1 MSILNRAEVFASL
14 PPQRVES
21 LRELVRE
28 ELRLSGAKL
37 VVLDDD
43 PTGTQTVHDIPVLTE
58 WSVAALRREFANDLG
73 CFYILTNSRSLGR
86 SDAAALNREIACHL
100 VEAAEGRPFHVVSRS
115 DSTLRGH
122 FPLETDV
129 LSEVLGPFDGIL
141 LVPYFEAGG
150 RYTIDDVHYVAEGEH
165 LVPAAETPFAS
176 DATFGYG
183 QSNLRNWVEEKTD
196 GAISTNQVKSISIEL
211 IRTKGIEGVE
221 SQLKALKDGSVCII
235 NAAAPSDLEPVMLA
249 LGRAEAAGKRFLFR
263 TGAQFVSARLG
274 LEERPL
280 WRPPKEPSSVGGLV
294 VLGSHVPK
302 SSLQLDHLLAHGNL
316 SAEKLDVN
324 QLLEQGGSLVS
335 EQVKS
340 VAEHLSAGRDVV
352 LYTSREVV
360 LGSDPEASLAVS
372 RRVSEALVSVVQQLP
387 VAPSFLIAKGGITSS
402 DVATRGLGIKRALVL
417 GAILPG
423 VPVWET
429 AAETRFPGIPYVVFP
444 GNVGS
449 TSALLE
455 AVTLFQDCRS

>member
-1 MSILNRAEVFASL
+1 MFATL
-14 PPQRVES
+14 PPQRNES
-21 LRELVRE
+21 LRAAVRQELE
-28 ELRLSGAKL
+28 HSQSKL

-43 PTGTQTVHDIPVLTE
+43 PTGTQTVHGIPVLTE
-58 WSVAALRREFANDLG
+58 WSVPSLRREFENDLS

-86 SDAAALNREIACHL
+86 EEAGALNREIALHL
-100 VEAAEGRPFHVVSRS
+100 VEAAADRPFHVVSRS

-129 LSEVLGPFDGIL
+129 LSEVLGPYDGIL

-150 RYTIDDVHYVAEGEH
+150 RYTIRDVHYVAEGEH

-176 DATFGYG
+176 DATFGY
-183 QSNLRNWVEEKTD
+183 QHSNLRDWVEEKTE
-196 GAISTNQVKSISIEL
+196 GVISSGRVKSISIDL
-211 IRTKGIEGVE
+211 IRKEGVDGVE
-221 SQLKALKDGSVCII
+221 AQLMELEKSSVCIV

-280 WRPPKEPSSVGGLV
+280 WRPTKGTSSVGGLV
-294 VLGSHVPK
+294 VVGSHVPK
-302 SSLQLDHLLAHGNL
+302 STQQLEHHL
-316 SAEKLDVN
+316 AEGDLEPEMLDVK
-324 QLLEQGGSLVS
+324 QLLDQGEGVVS
-335 EQVKS
+335 NKVAT
-340 VAEHLSAGRDVV
+340 VAEHLSSGRDVV
-352 LYTSREVV
+352 LYTSRELV
-360 LGSDPEASLAVS
+360 LGADPEASLAVS
-372 RRVSEALVSVVQQLP
+372 RHVSEALVSVVQQLP
-387 VAPSFLIAKGGITSS
+387 KAPSFLIAKGGITSS
-402 DVATRGLGIKRALVL
+402 DVATRGLGIQRALVL

-429 AAETRFPGIPYVVFP
+429 ASETRFPGIPYIVFP

-449 TSALLE
+449 SSALLD
-455 AVTLFQDCRS
+455 AVKLFQDCRA